1 MMKQVFDALNDELSK
16 ADCYLSIVCVGGFV
30 LQLHE
35 LKATLDVDAFY
46 EDNETIRSLVW
57 SVGERFHLNQN
68 DEAWLNC
75 SVANLNARPPES
87 ECSILYDYSNLRVM
101 TASLI
106 YVLGMKLSSA
116 RDQDVIDMV
125 RIIQHLKLNDPIST
139 YKHLCSLNLHNLD
152 FSILLEAFNE
162 AYGDEWMQ
170 TYFVEHQEELLRY
183 Y

>member
-1 MMKQVFDALNDELSK
+1 MKQVFDALNDELSK

-46 EDNETIRSLVW
+46 EDNKMIRSLVW

-68 DEAWLNC
+68 NEAWLNR

-106 YVLGMKLSSA
+106 YVLCMKLSSA
-116 RDQDVIDMV
+116 REQDVIDMV

-152 FSILLEAFNE
+152 LSILLEAFNE

-170 TYFVEHQEELLRY
+170 NYFVEHQEELLRY

>member
-1 MMKQVFDALNDELSK
+1 MKQVFDALNDELSK
-16 ADCYLSIVCVGGFV
+16 ADYYLSIVCVGGFV

-35 LKATLDVDAFY
+35 LKATLDIDAFY
-46 EDNETIRSLVW
+46 EDSETIRSLVW
-57 SVGERFHLNQN
+57 NVGERFHLNQN
-68 DEAWLNC
+68 NEAWLNC
-75 SVANLNARPPES
+75 SVANLNDRPPES

-101 TASLI
+101 TAS
-106 YVLGMKLSSA
+106 SA
-116 RDQDVIDMV
+116 REQDLIDMV
-125 RIIQHLKLNDPIST
+125 RIIQHLKLNDPISS

-170 TYFVEHQEELLRY
+170 NYFVEHQEELLRY